1 MRKNL
6 LHLSILLLFGA
17 AALSNLVFGW
27 QAPAPATTSFPEKLL
42 DGTPDFNLAILL
54 QGDARGNVG
63 PCG

>member
-17 AALSNLVFGW
+17 AALCNLDFA
-27 QAPAPATTSFPEKLL
+27 QQTPAHTAASFPEKLL
-42 DGTPDFNLAILL
+42 EGTPDFNLAILL